1 VNRRGIQLIAILVL
15 GGLVWMSGANSL
27 AAELVSAPAITPA
40 PVPCLACHEAI
51 RAHWL
56 ESAHATAVTN
66 ADFQSEWHAQGLPG
80 ACLEC
85 HAAGSGAVGGVSCTA
100 CHAPAPNTHPDA
112 IMPTS
117 VSSRMCAGCHVDT
130 YADWQDAYHSRAD
143 LRCVHCH
150 DPHAAGLK
158 LAAMQTLCRTC
169 HETANH
175 TAVADFDEN
184 TPCADCH
191 MRLTTHQAEDGR
203 RWQDHTLVLHKNVCL
218 DCPAD
223 EIVDSE
229 GGLTARAADD
239 GAYPVTP
246 VSFALVAALLGLGAM
261 VVLAPWLSRWLGTG
275 FS

>member
-1 VNRRGIQLIAILVL
+1 MNRRGIQLIATLLL
-15 GGLVWMSGANSL
+15 GGLVWMIGAKPL
-27 AAELVSAPAITPA
+27 AAAPAVTPPA
-40 PVPCLACHEAI
+40 PAPCLACHEAI

-56 ESAHATAVTN
+56 NSAHATAVTN
-66 ADFQSEWHAQGLPG
+66 ASFQSEWQAQGLPG

-100 CHAPAPNTHPDA
+100 CHAPAPNNHPDA
-112 IMPTS
+112 IMPTA

-143 LRCVHCH
+143 MRCVHCH

-158 LAAMQTLCRTC
+158 LASIQTLCRTC
-169 HETANH
+169 HKTANH

-184 TPCADCH
+184 TLCTDCH
-191 MRLTTHQAEDGR
+191 MRLTTRQAEDGR

-218 DCPAD
+218 DCPAGG
-223 EIVDSE
+223 IFDSE
-229 GGLTARAADD
+229 GGLTARTAVANN

-246 VSFALVAALLGLGAM
+246 GGFALVATLLGLGAM
-261 VVLAPWLSRWLGTG
+261 VVLAPWLSQWLKGTD